1 MVATLSPPRRSGRLP
16 GVQMPDQELHRTLGT
31 TDLVLIVMGTVV
43 GSGIF
48 LVPGAVMR
56 MAGGAVGP
64 SLLVWVLGGVLSLLG
79 ALTYAELGAMKTN
92 TGGLYVF
99 IRDAFGPL
107 PAFLY
112 GWTSFLVISTGGM
125 ATLAVAFAG
134 YVGQALPIGAVG
146 SRIVAVGMIAIL
158 VVVNVRG
165 ARSGATLQNWTSSF
179 KVIALVAL
187 SLVLIAFGHS
197 GAPSEPIWPDR
208 FTPALASGIGA
219 AMIGVLWS
227 YEGWQYVTFS
237 SGEATEPQRT
247 IPRAIVLATAII
259 VLLYVLA
266 NVAYIV
272 ALGAADAAATD
283 HAAAD
288 AVTRLFGPAAGRV
301 VTAVILV
308 SIFSAAN
315 SLLLTT
321 PRMYFA
327 MARDGVFFRRLA
339 VVHPRYRTP
348 SFAICAMGAW
358 SALLAVS
365 GTFEQ
370 LLTYVVFAGWIFY
383 ALGAASVFVFR
394 KKLPDA
400 PRPFRVPAYPITP
413 LLFIASAT
421 LLVLNTVMA
430 QPQRAA
436 GGIVVVLI
444 GIPAY
449 VTWRRHAATAAP
461 SIDQPISQQNDFPI

>member
-1 MVATLSPPRRSGRLP
+1 
-16 GVQMPDQELHRTLGT
+16 
-31 TDLVLIVMGTVV
+31 
-43 GSGIF
+43 
-48 LVPGAVMR
+48 
-56 MAGGAVGP
+56 
-64 SLLVWVLGGVLSLLG
+64 
-79 ALTYAELGAMKTN
+79 
-92 TGGLYVF
+92 
-99 IRDAFGPL
+99 
-107 PAFLY
+107 
-112 GWTSFLVISTGGM
+112 M

-134 YVGQALPIGAVG
+134 YVDQALPMGVAG
-146 SRIVAVGMIAIL
+146 SRIVAVAMIAIL

-187 SLVLIAFGHS
+187 SLVLIAFGDS
-197 GAPSEPIWPDR
+197 GVQPEPLWPER

-247 IPRAIVLATAII
+247 IPRAIVLATGTI

-272 ALGAADAAATD
+272 ALGAADAAGTE
-283 HAAAD
+283 HADAD
-288 AVTRLFGPAAGRV
+288 AVRRIFGPAAGRV

-339 VVHPRYRTP
+339 VVHPRYQTP

-358 SALLAVS
+358 SALLALS

-394 KKLPDA
+394 KRLPDA
-400 PRPFRVPAYPITP
+400 PRPFRVPVYPITP
-413 LLFIASAT
+413 LLFIGSAT
-421 LLVLNTVMA
+421 LLVLNTVVS

-436 GGIVVVLI
+436 GGIIVVLI
-444 GIPAY
+444 GVPAY
-449 VTWRRHAATAAP
+449 VAWRRRAAAAP
-461 SIDQPISQQNDFPI
+461 RIGKSTSQQNDFPI